1 MESHQKDTGA
11 GFLLA
16 RSGTKNNGLNDYNT
30 INSKRTQELTVLL
43 FSIEKCQLMSEL

>member
-16 RSGTKNNGLNDYNT
+16 RSGTKE
-30 INSKRTQELTVLL
+30 KKKTQTKKNRLLTTANKQMVTRG
-43 FSIEKCQLMSEL
+43 EVGG